1 MSADSTPREAEFE
14 ALYARDP
21 DPWRMET
28 SAYEA
33 AKYDATLAA
42 LPPGP
47 IGTALE
53 VGCSIGVLTARLAR
67 RCDRVLALDVSPT
80 ALARARER
88 PDTATVEWRRAEVPR
103 DWPQGTY
110 DLVVLSEVLYFL
122 EPDEL
127 RETAR
132 LVARDL
138 ASRGTVLLVNWLG
151 PCDRTLTGDAAAELF
166 ARCAATHGL
175 ARAPGT
181 RTDLYR
187 LDRLTRS

>member
-1 MSADSTPREAEFE
+1 MSADSTSRQAEFE
-14 ALYARDP
+14 ALYTSDP
-21 DPWRMET
+21 DPWRMEI

-47 IGTALE
+47 IDTALE

-67 RCDRVLALDVSPT
+67 RCDRVLALDVSQT
-80 ALARARER
+80 ALDRARTR
-88 PDTATVEWRRAEVPR
+88 PDTANIERRRAEVPW
-103 DWPQGTY
+103 DWPQGKY

-151 PCDRTLTGDAAAELF
+151 PCDRTLAGDAAAEMF
-166 ARCAATHGL
+166 TRCAATHGL
-175 ARAPGT
+175 ARPDGT